1 MRAERAPAALDQR
14 MTAKRPGI
22 ILDRDGTLIDVIRDE
37 ETGVI
42 TVAWHPSQ
50 LRFLPG
56 VLEGLSLLKSAGYSF
71 AIATNQPGPAKGQF
85 SVEAVHRT
93 HHALVA
99 ALADSGITLSSVEVC
114 WHHPQGSPH
123 GVPELAM
130 VCDCRKPAP
139 GLLLR
144 AMEHGDFDPTRTWMV
159 GDSPVD
165 VEAAQH
171 AKLRSAL
178 VFAQNRCELCP
189 LRDGSSVVPDLVAPT
204 FDELAR
210 LIVAAPPLV
219 S

>member
-1 MRAERAPAALDQR
+1 M
-14 MTAKRPGI
+14 RPGI
-22 ILDRDGTLIDVIRDE
+22 ILDRDGTLIDVVRDE

-42 TVAWHPSQ
+42 SVAFSPSQ

-56 VLEGLSLLKSAGYSF
+56 VLEGLALLSAAGFGF

-99 ALADSGITLSSVEVC
+99 ALAEAGVHIESVEVC

-123 GVPELAM
+123 GVPELIVA
-130 VCDCRKPAP
+130 CDCRKPKP

-144 AMEHGDFDPTRTWMV
+144 ALEHGELDPLRSWMI
-159 GDSPVD
+159 GDSPAD
-165 VEAAQH
+165 IEAAHH
-171 AKLRSAL
+171 ARIRSAL

-189 LRDGSSVVPDLVAPT
+189 LRDGSPIAPDIVAPR
-204 FDELAR
+204 FDEVAR
-210 LIVAAPPLV
+210 RILAAPSLV

>member
-1 MRAERAPAALDQR
+1 MSAL
-14 MTAKRPGI
+14 RPGI
-22 ILDRDGTLIDVIRDE
+22 ILDRDGTLIDVVRDE
-37 ETGVI
+37 ETGVVS
-42 TVAWHPSQ
+42 VAWAPSQ

-56 VLEGLSLLKSAGYSF
+56 VLEGLTLLKDAGFGF

-99 ALADSGITLSSVEVC
+99 ALADAGIAISSVEVC
-114 WHHPQGSPH
+114 WHHPHGSPH
-123 GVPELAM
+123 GVAELI
-130 VCDCRKPAP
+130 VDCSCRKPKP

-144 AMEHGDFDPTRTWMV
+144 AIENGAFDPQSTWMI
-159 GDSPVD
+159 GDSPGD
-165 VEAAQH
+165 VQAAHQAH
-171 AKLRSAL
+171 VRSAL

-189 LRDGSSVVPDLVAPT
+189 LRAGSPIVPDLVAPR

-210 LIVAAPPLV
+210 RILAGPQLA

>member
-1 MRAERAPAALDQR
+1 MQ
-14 MTAKRPGI
+14 RPGI
-22 ILDRDGTLIDVIRDE
+22 ILDRDGTLIDVVRDE
-37 ETGVI
+37 ETGVVS
-42 TVAWHPSQ
+42 VAWAPAQ

-56 VLEGLSLLKSAGYSF
+56 VLSGLQLLSAAGFGF

-99 ALADSGITLSSVEVC
+99 ALAEAGINVSSVEVC
-114 WHHPQGSPH
+114 WHHPQRHDH
-123 GVPELAM
+123 GEQELQV
-130 VCDCRKPAP
+130 VCDCRKPKP

-144 AMEHGDFDPTRTWMV
+144 ALANGDFDPERSWMI
-159 GDSPVD
+159 GDSPTD
-165 VEAAQH
+165 VEAAHH
-171 AKLRSAL
+171 ARVRSAL

-189 LRDGSSVVPDLVAPT
+189 LRQGSPITPQLVAPR

-210 LIVAAPPLV
+210 RIVESGGRA

>member
-1 MRAERAPAALDQR
+1 MSA
-14 MTAKRPGI
+14 TRPGI

-42 TVAWHPSQ
+42 SVAWTPSQ
-50 LRFLPG
+50 LRLLPG
-56 VLEGLSLLKSAGYSF
+56 VLDGLSLLKEAGFGF

-99 ALADSGITLSSVEVC
+99 ALAEAGIAIASVEVC
-114 WHHPQGSPH
+114 WHHPEGSPH
-123 GVPELAM
+123 GVQELITS
-130 VCDCRKPAP
+130 CDCRKPKP

-144 AMEHGDFDPTRTWMV
+144 ALHNGGFEPEQSWMV
-159 GDSPVD
+159 GDSPTD
-165 VEAAQH
+165 VEAAQQ

-189 LRDGSSVVPDLVAPT
+189 LRSGSPIAPDVVAPR

-210 LIVAAPPLV
+210 RILAARLT

>member
-1 MRAERAPAALDQR
+1 MS
-14 MTAKRPGI
+14 TTRPGI
-22 ILDRDGTLIDVIRDE
+22 ILDRDGTLIDVVRDE
-37 ETGVI
+37 ETGV
-42 TVAWHPSQ
+42 TSVAWSPSQ
-50 LRFLPG
+50 LRLLPG
-56 VLEGLSLLKSAGYSF
+56 VLDGLQLLKAAGFGF

-99 ALADSGITLSSVEVC
+99 ALADAGIAVSSVEVC
-114 WHHPQGSPH
+114 WHHPEGSPH
-123 GVPELAM
+123 GARELITN
-130 VCDCRKPAP
+130 CDCRKPKP

-144 AMEHGDFDPTRTWMV
+144 ALANGSFDPAQSWMI
-159 GDSPVD
+159 GDGPTD

-189 LRDGSSVVPDLVAPT
+189 LRNGSPIVPDVVASR
-204 FDELAR
+204 FDEVAR
-210 LIVAAPPLV
+210 RILAAPLP

>member
-1 MRAERAPAALDQR
+1 M
-14 MTAKRPGI
+14 RPGI
-22 ILDRDGTLIDVIRDE
+22 ILDRDGTLIDVVRDE

-42 TVAWHPSQ
+42 SVAWAPAQ

-56 VLEGLSLLKSAGYSF
+56 VLEGLALLKDAGFGF

-99 ALADSGITLSSVEVC
+99 ALAESGIAISSVEVC
-114 WHHPQGSPH
+114 WHHPEGSPY
-123 GVPELAM
+123 GVSELACN
-130 VCDCRKPAP
+130 CDCRKPKP

-144 AMEHGDFDPTRTWMV
+144 ALVNGELDPERSWMI
-159 GDSPVD
+159 GDSPTD
-165 VEAAQH
+165 VEAARN

-189 LRDGSSVVPDLVAPT
+189 LRSGSPIVPDVVAPR
-204 FDELAR
+204 FDEVAR
-210 LIVAAPPLV
+210 RILAAPGLI

>member
-1 MRAERAPAALDQR
+1 M
-14 MTAKRPGI
+14 RPGV

-42 TVAWHPSQ
+42 SVAFSPSQ

-56 VLEGLSLLKSAGYSF
+56 VLEGLELLKNAGFGF

-85 SVEAVHRT
+85 SAAAVHRT

-99 ALADSGITLSSVEVC
+99 ALAEAGIAVASVEVC
-114 WHHPQGSPH
+114 WHHPIGSPH
-123 GVPELAM
+123 GAQELI
-130 VCDCRKPAP
+130 VDCDCRKPKP

-144 AMEHGDFDPTRTWMV
+144 ALENGEFDPASSWMI
-159 GDSPVD
+159 GDSPAD
-165 VEAAQH
+165 IEAARR
-171 AKLRSAL
+171 ARVRSAL

-189 LRDGSSVVPDLVAPT
+189 LRDGSAIAPDILAPR
-204 FDELAR
+204 FDEIAR
-210 LIVAAPPLV
+210 RIIAAPSLV